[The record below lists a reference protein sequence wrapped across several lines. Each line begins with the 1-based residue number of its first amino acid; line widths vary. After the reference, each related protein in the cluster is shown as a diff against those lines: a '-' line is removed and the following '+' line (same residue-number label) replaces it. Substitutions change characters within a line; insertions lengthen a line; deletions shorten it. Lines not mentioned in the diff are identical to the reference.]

1 MVATKITIIAGIENG
16 AIAGMMAVVKP
27 MAKRIVATM
36 SRVSESGSVIII
48 FSFSLNLLQI

>member
-48 FSFSLNLLQI
+48 FPFSLNFLQI